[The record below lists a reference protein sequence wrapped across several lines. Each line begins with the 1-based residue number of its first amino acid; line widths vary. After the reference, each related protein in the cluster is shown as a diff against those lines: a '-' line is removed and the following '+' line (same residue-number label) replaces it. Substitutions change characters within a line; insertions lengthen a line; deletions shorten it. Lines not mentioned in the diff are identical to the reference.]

1 MLFPNWASFFAM
13 KSQKSLLLL
22 LLVLFVTF
30 MSIPFLVPHTGVL
43 ALFGLVPLLCMER
56 IATMTGTKRIWLWH
70 YSAFLLWNLVTTFW
84 VCNATVGGGIFA
96 ALANALQ
103 MSIVFGLFRWSRK
116 FFKGALPYIFL
127 ALLWIAWEKYYLTV
141 AQISW
146 PWLVLGNSF
155 ARTVSLVQWY
165 EYFGTLGGSLWIWA
179 CNLGLFGIMVSL
191 SDGSWERFNV
201 KAKLTALC
209 SCILVFIAPAVW
221 SLSLYQKNEKE
232 QDKSLDVI
240 ALQPNIDPY
249 HKFQALSQSQ
259 QNVILLNLLDKALQD
274 RDSSD
279 NSMLLAVAP
288 ETFTSDVVTDDFD
301 RSLTFRRFRR
311 YLAGYPGVNML
322 FGASS
327 YSYYYT
333 DSAPSANARHLDDG
347 LWVETHNSAIM
358 MDGQDNAEIYHKSKL
373 VVGVEMTPYPAFFT
387 KIDDLLGGVMGRN
400 VGQEQVS
407 LLHCK
412 GVAERNVCS
421 NDGRALGVSANADG
435 NVSGKVNLEA
445 TEDENVGADSNVDGK
460 VNGKVAGKV
469 NESIPVGAVIC
480 YESVYPEHCAEYVR
494 KGAELLAI
502 ITNDA
507 WWGDTPGYKQH
518 LSYASLRAIETR
530 RDIVR
535 SANTGISA
543 IIDKYGNV
551 VESTDWWEPAYLKGK
566 VNLNDEVT
574 FFVRQGDI
582 VGRFAV
588 FLSVLLLLSVAVR
601 ALVREK

>member
-1 MLFPNWASFFAM
+1 MPDAFPKLASSIAM

-30 MSIPFLVPHTGVL
+30 MSIPYLVPHTGIL
-43 ALFGLVPLLCMER
+43 ALFGLVPLLCLER

-84 VCNATVGGGIFA
+84 VCNATIGGGIFA

-103 MSIVFGLFRWSRK
+103 MSVVFGLFRWSRK
-116 FFKGALPYIFL
+116 VFTGALPYIFL

-165 EYFGTLGGSLWIWA
+165 DHFGTLSGSLWIWA
-179 CNLGLFGIMVSL
+179 CNLGLFGMMVSL
-191 SDGSWERFNV
+191 SDGSWSRFNV
-201 KAKLTALC
+201 KAKSAALC
-209 SCILVFIAPAVW
+209 SLAIVFVAPVVW
-221 SLSLYQKNEKE
+221 SLSIYQKNEKTE
-232 QDKSLDVI
+232 GKTLNVI

-249 HKFQALSQSQ
+249 QKFQALSQSQ
-259 QNVILLNLLDKALQD
+259 QNAILLDLLDHALQG

-279 NSMLLAVAP
+279 SSMLLVVAP
-288 ETFTSDVVTDDFD
+288 ETFTSGVVTDDLD
-301 RSLTFRRFRR
+301 RSLTFRRFRQ
-311 YLAGYPGVNML
+311 YLSDKPGVNML

-327 YSYYYT
+327 YSCYYT
-333 DSAPSANARHLDDG
+333 DGAPSANARRLDDG
-347 LWVETHNSAIM
+347 LWVESHNSAIM
-358 MDGQDNAEIYHKSKL
+358 MDGNDDAEIYHKSKL

-400 VGQEQVS
+400 VGQEEVS
-407 LLHCK
+407 LLHC
-412 GVAERNVCS
+412 GNG
-421 NDGRALGVSANADG
+421 DADG
-435 NVSGKVNLEA
+435 NVG
-445 TEDENVGADSNVDGK
+445 
-460 VNGKVAGKV
+460 
-469 NESIPVGAVIC
+469 ESVPVGAVIC
-480 YESVYPEHCAEYVR
+480 YESIYPEHCAEYVR
-494 KGAELLAI
+494 KGAELLAV

-507 WWGDTPGYKQH
+507 WWGDTPGYLQH
-518 LSYASLRAIETR
+518 LSYSCLRAIETR
-530 RDIVR
+530 RDVVR

-551 VESTDWWEPAYLKGK
+551 VESTEWWKPAYLNGK

-588 FLSVLLLLSVAVR
+588 FFSVLLLLSVAVR
-601 ALVREK
+601 SLIRKR

>member
-1 MLFPNWASFFAM
+1 MPDAFPKLASSIAM

-22 LLVLFVTF
+22 LLVLFVTL
-30 MSIPFLVPHTGVL
+30 MSIPYLVPHTGIL
-43 ALFGLVPLLCMER
+43 ALFGLVPLLCLER

-70 YSAFLLWNLVTTFW
+70 YYAFLLWNLVTTFW
-84 VCNATVGGGIFA
+84 VCNATIGGGIFA

-116 FFKGALPYIFL
+116 AFTGALPYIFL

-165 EYFGTLGGSLWIWA
+165 DHFGTLGGSLWIWA
-179 CNLGLFGIMVSL
+179 CNLGLFGMMVSL
-191 SDGSWERFNV
+191 SDGSWSRFNV
-201 KAKLTALC
+201 KAKSAALC
-209 SCILVFIAPAVW
+209 SLAIVFVAPVVW
-221 SLSLYQKNEKE
+221 SLSIYQKNEKTE
-232 QDKSLDVI
+232 GKTLNVT

-249 HKFQALSQSQ
+249 QKFQALSQSQ
-259 QNVILLNLLDKALQD
+259 QNAILLDLLDHALQG

-279 NSMLLAVAP
+279 SSMLLVVAP
-288 ETFTSDVVTDDFD
+288 ETFTSGVVTDDLD
-301 RSLTFRRFRR
+301 RSLTFRRFRQ
-311 YLAGYPGVNML
+311 YLSDKPGVNML

-327 YSYYYT
+327 YSCYYT
-333 DSAPSANARHLDDG
+333 DGAPSANARRLDDG
-347 LWVETHNSAIM
+347 LWVESHNSAIM
-358 MDGQDNAEIYHKSKL
+358 MDGNDDAEIYHKSKL

-387 KIDDLLGGVMGRN
+387 KIDELLGGVMGRN

-407 LLHCK
+407 LLHC
-412 GVAERNVCS
+412 ENT
-421 NDGRALGVSANADG
+421 DADG
-435 NVSGKVNLEA
+435 NVG
-445 TEDENVGADSNVDGK
+445 
-460 VNGKVAGKV
+460 
-469 NESIPVGAVIC
+469 ESVPVGAVIC
-480 YESVYPEHCAEYVR
+480 YESIYPEHCAEYVR
-494 KGAELLAI
+494 KGAELLAV

-507 WWGDTPGYKQH
+507 WWGDTPGYVQH
-518 LSYASLRAIETR
+518 LSYSCLRAIETR

-551 VESTDWWEPAYLKGK
+551 VESTEWWKPAFLNGK

-574 FFVRQGDI
+574 FYVRQGDI

-601 ALVREK
+601 SLIRKR